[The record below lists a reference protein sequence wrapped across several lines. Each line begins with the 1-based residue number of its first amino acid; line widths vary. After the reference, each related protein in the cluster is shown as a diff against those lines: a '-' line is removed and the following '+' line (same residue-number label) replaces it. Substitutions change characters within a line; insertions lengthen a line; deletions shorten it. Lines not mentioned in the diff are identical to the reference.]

1 MISSG
6 SAEANE
12 LVWTSLPYGPKQVVA
27 SLTAAVLELAE
38 TPDRVITIDIAAA
51 EGMPRT
57 VQKETAT
64 AEELLE
70 IVIVTSDDMISVKT
84 DDAKLLA
91 HIWAERLTDSLRL
104 LIFGQP
110 PEFSRDTQFGAALD
124 TLHETAAF
132 DRLPVELREA
142 LTSFPSLPPPGSSR
156 GPSLRQAIRVL
167 APVRSPAPSAC
178 RCGPGKLAERVPVR
192 AAA

>member
-1 MISSG
+1 M
-6 SAEANE
+6 
-12 LVWTSLPYGPKQVVA
+12 
-27 SLTAAVLELAE
+27 
-38 TPDRVITIDIAAA
+38 
-51 EGMPRT
+51 
-57 VQKETAT
+57 
-64 AEELLE
+64 
-70 IVIVTSDDMISVKT
+70 KT

-142 LTSFPSLPPPGSSR
+142 LTSFPSLPPRVVPRSIASPGN
-156 GPSLRQAIRVL
+156 P
-167 APVRSPAPSAC
+167 
-178 RCGPGKLAERVPVR
+178 R
-192 AAA
+192 AGTS